1 LNNLPQF
8 RCRQQRIG
16 ENSSRFR
23 AISTSSDRDAS
34 LSRPSTSQST
44 HEQDIP
50 SFSSCQTYLQMLTKS
65 AQPGSKSSTS
75 STILS
80 HNQDMKNPQEAEKAH
95 MSPLK
100 APRNG
105 RQRAEKVHML
115 ILGIPTLS
123 SFSLQAPRN
132 LVVYR
137 QSLLTTD
144 NRSKKI
150 EILIG
155 ANSSKVSSSTCSVR
169 PSNKAEEESNMKV
182 CRQIRR
188 TRW

>member
-1 LNNLPQF
+1 M
-8 RCRQQRIG
+8 G
-16 ENSSRFR
+16 ENNSGFR
-23 AISTSSDRDAS
+23 AASTSFDRDAS
-34 LSRPSTSQST
+34 LSRPSTGQST
-44 HEQDIP
+44 REQDIP
-50 SFSSCQTYLQMLTKS
+50 SFSSGQTYPQMLTKS

-80 HNQDMKNPQEAEKAH
+80 HIQDMKNPQEAEKAH
-95 MSPLK
+95 MSLLK

-105 RQRAEKVHML
+105 RQRAEKAHMF

-123 SFSLQAPRN
+123 SFSQQLQRN
-132 LVVYR
+132 LVDYR
-137 QSLLTTD
+137 QSPLTTN

-169 PSNKAEEESNMKV
+169 PSNKARKESKMRV
-182 CRQIRR
+182 CRQSRR
-188 TRW
+188 TRGW